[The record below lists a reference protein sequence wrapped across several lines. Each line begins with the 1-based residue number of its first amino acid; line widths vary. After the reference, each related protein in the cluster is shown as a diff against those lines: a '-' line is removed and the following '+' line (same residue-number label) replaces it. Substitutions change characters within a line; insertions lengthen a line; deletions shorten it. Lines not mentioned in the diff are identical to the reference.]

1 MMRRLMTMGIML
13 LMLSSCY
20 YFNQVVDD
28 IKESTEMS
36 ERSKK
41 NGSGAITNEKYK
53 DGVKEAMKDILKRP
67 MNKKEEM
74 EGIKLIIPESTS
86 INTKLGNIV
95 DTKTGYG
102 IPIIFSKTSRCS
114 DVFYRKK
121 ISSNNYLNLSYDN
134 NPLTNEIAQKI
145 IKANGF
151 VNTCK

>member
-1 MMRRLMTMGIML
+1 MIRRLMTIGML
-13 LMLSSCY
+13 LILTSCY

-28 IKESTEMS
+28 IKDESRTTKT
-36 ERSKK
+36 RK
-41 NGSGAITNEKYK
+41 NGGGAIDNEKYK

-121 ISSNNYLNLSYDN
+121 ISSNNYLNLSYDS

>member
-1 MMRRLMTMGIML
+1 MMRRLMTIVIML

-53 DGVKEAMKDILKRP
+53 DGVKEAVKDILKRP
-67 MNKKEEM
+67 LNKNESFKE
-74 EGIKLIIPESTS
+74 IKLIIPLNTS
-86 INTKLGNIV
+86 INQKQGNIV
-95 DTKTGYG
+95 DLRTGYG
-102 IPIIFSKTSRCS
+102 IPITFGEGRTCNE
-114 DVFYRKK
+114 KK
-121 ISSNNYLNLSYDN
+121 IGNNTYYGILY
-134 NPLTNEIAQKI
+134 NEKIPGVEELAQKI

-151 VNTCK
+151 VNTCE

>member
-1 MMRRLMTMGIML
+1 MRRLMTMGIML

-53 DGVKEAMKDILKRP
+53 DGVKEAVKDILKRP
-67 MNKKEEM
+67 LNKNESFKE
-74 EGIKLIIPESTS
+74 IKLIIPLNTS
-86 INTKLGNIV
+86 INQKQGNIV
-95 DTKTGYG
+95 DLRTGYG
-102 IPIIFSKTSRCS
+102 IPITFGEGRTCNE
-114 DVFYRKK
+114 KK
-121 ISSNNYLNLSYDN
+121 IGNNTYYGILY
-134 NPLTNEIAQKI
+134 NEKIPGVEELAQKI

-151 VNTCK
+151 VNTCE

>member
-1 MMRRLMTMGIML
+1 MRRLMTMGIML

-53 DGVKEAMKDILKRP
+53 DGVKEAVKDILKRP
-67 MNKKEEM
+67 LNKNESFKE
-74 EGIKLIIPESTS
+74 IKLIIPLNTS
-86 INTKLGNIV
+86 INQKQGNIV
-95 DTKTGYG
+95 DLRTGYG
-102 IPIIFSKTSRCS
+102 IPITFGEGRTCNE
-114 DVFYRKK
+114 KK
-121 ISSNNYLNLSYDN
+121 IGNNTYYGILY
-134 NPLTNEIAQKI
+134 NEKILGVEELAQKI

-151 VNTCK
+151 VNTCE

>member
-1 MMRRLMTMGIML
+1 M
-13 LMLSSCY
+13 
-20 YFNQVVDD
+20 DD
-28 IKESTEMS
+28 IKDESRTTET
-36 ERSKK
+36 RKK
-41 NGSGAITNEKYK
+41 NGGGAIDNEKYK

-102 IPIIFSKTSRCS
+102 IPITFGEGRTCNE
-114 DVFYRKK
+114 KK
-121 ISSNNYLNLSYDN
+121 IG
-134 NPLTNEIAQKI
+134 TNTYYGILYNEKIPGVEELAQKI
-145 IKANGF
+145 IKVNDF

>member
-1 MMRRLMTMGIML
+1 MTRRLMTIVIML

-53 DGVKEAMKDILKRP
+53 DGVKEAVKDILKRP
-67 MNKKEEM
+67 VNKNESFKE
-74 EGIKLIIPESTS
+74 IKLIIPLNTS
-86 INTKLGNIV
+86 INQKQGNIV
-95 DTKTGYG
+95 DLRTGYG
-102 IPIIFSKTSRCS
+102 IPITFGEGRTSNE
-114 DVFYRKK
+114 KK
-121 ISSNNYLNLSYDN
+121 IGNNTYYGILY
-134 NPLTNEIAQKI
+134 NEKIPGVEELAQKI

>member
-53 DGVKEAMKDILKRP
+53 DGVKEAVKDILKRP
-67 MNKKEEM
+67 LNKNESFKE
-74 EGIKLIIPESTS
+74 IKLIIPLNTS
-86 INTKLGNIV
+86 INQKQGNIV
-95 DTKTGYG
+95 DLRTGYG
-102 IPIIFSKTSRCS
+102 IPITFGEGRTCNE
-114 DVFYRKK
+114 KK
-121 ISSNNYLNLSYDN
+121 IGNNTYYGILY
-134 NPLTNEIAQKI
+134 NEKIPGVEELAQKI
-145 IKANGF
+145 IKVNGF
-151 VNTCK
+151 VNTCE

>member
-1 MMRRLMTMGIML
+1 MMRRLMTIGIML

-41 NGSGAITNEKYK
+41 NGSGAITNEKHK
-53 DGVKEAMKDILKRP
+53 DGVKEAVKDILKRP
-67 MNKKEEM
+67 LNKNESFKE
-74 EGIKLIIPESTS
+74 IKLIIPLNTS
-86 INTKLGNIV
+86 INQKQGNIV
-95 DTKTGYG
+95 DLRTGYG
-102 IPIIFSKTSRCS
+102 IPITFGEGRTCNE
-114 DVFYRKK
+114 KK
-121 ISSNNYLNLSYDN
+121 IGNNTYYGILY
-134 NPLTNEIAQKI
+134 NEKIPGVEELAQKI

>member
-1 MMRRLMTMGIML
+1 MTRRLMTIVIML

-53 DGVKEAMKDILKRP
+53 DGVKEAVKDILKRP
-67 MNKKEEM
+67 LNKNESFKE
-74 EGIKLIIPESTS
+74 IKLIIPLNTS
-86 INTKLGNIV
+86 INQKQGNIV
-95 DTKTGYG
+95 DLRTGYG
-102 IPIIFSKTSRCS
+102 IPITFGEGRTCNE
-114 DVFYRKK
+114 KK
-121 ISSNNYLNLSYDN
+121 IGNNTYYGILY
-134 NPLTNEIAQKI
+134 NEKIPGVEELAQKI
-145 IKANGF
+145 IKVNGF

>member
-1 MMRRLMTMGIML
+1 MIRRLMTIGMML
-13 LMLSSCY
+13 LMLSSFY

-53 DGVKEAMKDILKRP
+53 DGVKEAVKDILKRP
-67 MNKKEEM
+67 LNKNESFKE
-74 EGIKLIIPESTS
+74 IKLIIPLNTS
-86 INTKLGNIV
+86 INQKQGNIV
-95 DTKTGYG
+95 DLRTGYG
-102 IPIIFSKTSRCS
+102 IPITFGEGRTCNE
-114 DVFYRKK
+114 KK
-121 ISSNNYLNLSYDN
+121 IGNNTYYGILY
-134 NPLTNEIAQKI
+134 NEKIPGVEELAQKI

>member
-1 MMRRLMTMGIML
+1 MIRRLMTIGIML

-53 DGVKEAMKDILKRP
+53 DGVKEAVKDILKRP
-67 MNKKEEM
+67 VNKNESFKE
-74 EGIKLIIPESTS
+74 IKLIIPLNTS
-86 INTKLGNIV
+86 INQKQGNIV
-95 DTKTGYG
+95 DLRTGYG
-102 IPIIFSKTSRCS
+102 IPITFGEGRTCNE
-114 DVFYRKK
+114 KK
-121 ISSNNYLNLSYDN
+121 IGNNTYYGILY
-134 NPLTNEIAQKI
+134 NEKIPGVEELAQKI

>member
-53 DGVKEAMKDILKRP
+53 DGVKEAVKDILKRP
-67 MNKKEEM
+67 LNKNESFKE
-74 EGIKLIIPESTS
+74 IKLIIPLNTS
-86 INTKLGNIV
+86 INQKQGNIV
-95 DTKTGYG
+95 DLRTGYG
-102 IPIIFSKTSRCS
+102 IPITFGEGRTCNE
-114 DVFYRKK
+114 KK
-121 ISSNNYLNLSYDN
+121 IGNNTYYGILY
-134 NPLTNEIAQKI
+134 NEKIPGVEELAQKI

>member
-1 MMRRLMTMGIML
+1 MIRRLMTIGML
-13 LMLSSCY
+13 LILTSCY

-53 DGVKEAMKDILKRP
+53 DGVKEAVKDILKRP
-67 MNKKEEM
+67 VNKNESFKE
-74 EGIKLIIPESTS
+74 IKLIIPLNTS
-86 INTKLGNIV
+86 INQKQGNIV
-95 DTKTGYG
+95 DLRTGYG
-102 IPIIFSKTSRCS
+102 IPIIFGRTSRCS

-121 ISSNNYLNLSYDN
+121 ISSNNYLNLSYDD